1 MVYANPLNRKCTV
14 LIQFLSKYTTKIL
27 VIVLCSIVIIYGIS
41 LYSINLQTSNEQNE
55 IITTKTNTAKL
66 ISSVLETKISE
77 KIKTMEL
84 EGDHSS
90 VQNVGYANYI
100 NASIKGIPNNLDLE
114 KRQSAQRILAFDKDF
129 NVVFFTMPNG
139 DMYIQEPYAAQINN
153 KVLNFAFR
161 DWYTGAV
168 SSHQTY
174 VSEAYLSQA
183 TDRKAVGISEP
194 IYSSDGSLK
203 GLWVGLI
210 NLNSLEQDI
219 SKLDFSHNKRIIIV
233 DHKGH
238 SIIDTAQMQNDNNFA
253 TYDNLE
259 SIQYALD
266 GKSGSVVNVIN
277 GTKMFSTYEPA
288 KIGTHVWAVV
298 LMQPYDDAF
307 QSTSTSNES
316 AYITTIVIIA
326 VLAVS
331 GFFVYRITRSN
342 EILTKKLRDAD
353 RAKEEFST
361 MVSHELKTP
370 LVTISGYAE
379 MFREGVLGPLNDE
392 QINAVEKISM
402 ESAKLGRL
410 IADIMDS
417 QKLDLERM
425 KFDKKEFKVDE
436 FMDDQIQIHSKLM
449 VDKKIHFINSTK
461 EKISMTS
468 DPDRLS
474 QVFANLIKN
483 SVDFVPQSDGV
494 IEINAHSESDQVVFY
509 VKDNGSGIPK
519 EKQENLFKK
528 FYQID
533 TSLKRSHGGTGLGLV
548 ICKGITEALG
558 GKIWFESEMGKGTTF
573 YFAIPK
579 NGKKSEQPEK

>member
-1 MVYANPLNRKCTV
+1 MVSIALYSQEQIRQATSAVSEERKMILDQISSRLELKFSDAITI
-14 LIQFLSKYTTKIL
+14 LQITSKNDHITSPPSTSLMDDKLHGIPEN
-27 VIVLCSIVIIYGIS
+27 VDADRRKVMHDVFDTYGIF
-41 LYSINLQTSNEQNE
+41 QNM
-55 IITTKTNTAKL
+55 L
-66 ISSVLETKISE
+66 FL
-77 KIKTMEL
+77 L
-84 EGDHSS
+84 
-90 VQNVGYANYI
+90 
-100 NASIKGIPNNLDLE
+100 
-114 KRQSAQRILAFDKDF
+114 
-129 NVVFFTMPNG
+129 PNG
-139 DMYIQEPYAAQINN
+139 DVYINEPFAFQQNMTAS
-153 KVLNFAFR
+153 NFAFR
-161 DWYTGAV
+161 DWFKDVEASHNTVVSQVVVSKSSGKPNVVIAVPVFSQNGTLQGVLTGSLSLDKVQQHLDQFKSYSNERILITDTVGTIVADSGGTLKGQKASVDVEAIQKALSGETGTTTYEMNGTDMFVVYHPIKIGQTTWAIISMQSHDEVFNSINVDIEESYAFAILIASITSV
-168 SSHQTY
+168 SGY
-174 VSEAYLSQA
+174 FLYNAFKARINLSQELE
-183 TDRKAVGISEP
+183 KSNIS
-194 IYSSDGSLK
+194 LQ
-203 GLWVGLI
+203 V
-210 NLNSLEQDI
+210 
-219 SKLDFSHNKRIIIV
+219 
-233 DHKGH
+233 
-238 SIIDTAQMQNDNNFA
+238 
-253 TYDNLE
+253 
-259 SIQYALD
+259 
-266 GKSGSVVNVIN
+266 
-277 GTKMFSTYEPA
+277 
-288 KIGTHVWAVV
+288 
-298 LMQPYDDAF
+298 
-307 QSTSTSNES
+307 QSQ
-316 AYITTIVIIA
+316 
-326 VLAVS
+326 
-331 GFFVYRITRSN
+331 
-342 EILTKKLRDAD
+342 KLRDAD

-392 QINAVEKISM
+392 QIKAVEKISL

-425 KFDKKEFKVDE
+425 KFNKKEFKVDE
-436 FMDDQIQIHSKLM
+436 FMDEQIQTHSKLM

-474 QVFANLIKN
+474 QVFANLVKN

-494 IEINAHSESDQVVFY
+494 IEINAHSENDQVVFY